1 VLRHAQLRP
10 AQQGIKVRM
19 WIVRYAI
26 NHRHSIGVLAIL
38 LLLVG
43 GLTARRMSTD
53 ILPPVNIP
61 AINVIWTYQGL
72 NPQEMASKLTS
83 FSELAVMNNV
93 DNLREV
99 RSETINGVG
108 IVRISFQPGT
118 NVTSA
123 FTQVTSVSQTIL
135 RRMPTGTNPPLI
147 VPYVPSSVPIIQ
159 LVLASDTLTDGALY
173 DYARLQLRAQI
184 QSIRGILSLPY
195 GGASRQVMI
204 DLKPEALQAYGISPS
219 DIARASATQNLTLPS
234 GTLRIDSREIAIT
247 TNASP
252 ETVASFAD
260 LPLRSV
266 DGRVVKVSDVASVR
280 DGQAVQT
287 NIARLDGQNAV
298 IVSILKLGDASTLD
312 IIKQIRE
319 RLPELQASA
328 PEGITIAPVFDQSV
342 FVERAISN
350 VMIEAVIVGLLV
362 AFVVL
367 VFLGSW
373 RSSLIV
379 LTSIPLALLASIAG
393 LAFTGNTFNL
403 MTLGGLMLAI
413 GILVDNA
420 LVEIEN
426 INRNLEAGL
435 GLREAVL
442 KSASEVAFPEF
453 VSTLAICIVFSPLFL
468 LTGTAAFVFIP
479 LALSVV
485 FAMAASYVL
494 SRTLV
499 PTLATLML
507 SSTAGHPGQ
516 GTGWLSG
523 VSRGVDRTLSVL
535 ENVVASLSSLQV
547 RWKLIPIVGLV
558 FALSLGAVAATKLGR
573 EFFPETDAGMIRIYV
588 RAQSGLRLEE
598 TARTFA
604 DVQREIR
611 AIIPPDEVGF
621 IAENIGSPEPVNH
634 AWVESGVVGSFD
646 GEILIQLAD
655 EHGPT
660 AQYVTQIR
668 QMLKTKFSGLTTYF
682 RPADATSQTLAG
694 SAQTAIEARLIGR
707 DAPGNS
713 EIARELL
720 TRLKAVPGAVDIAMK
735 QVRDLPSYYLE
746 IDRVRALQIGVTPQD
761 AATALLAALGA
772 SGTVSPSYWAD
783 PAQGAAYTVQVVAP
797 PANLT
802 SLEQLLNTP
811 VRPSGGGEVVT
822 LRAFASLQ
830 LRNIPA
836 NIDRTTLQPTT
847 TILANVEGRDLGSV
861 YRDVTAV
868 IDDLRPR
875 LKPGNRIDIA
885 GQAQS
890 METAYAEMLGGLL
903 MASLFVYLVMVVNFQ
918 SWIMPLIAMG
928 GLPVAIS
935 GALFALFV
943 TGTPLSVPA
952 LTGLIMVIGV
962 STANSV
968 LVTSFARDR
977 LHEGVAPGAAA
988 IDAARTRLRPVLM
1001 TATAMIVG
1009 ILPMALGHG
1018 EGGEQNAPLGRAVVG
1033 GLIFGTCATLTF
1045 VPFLFSTLAGLGRRS
1060 EANDSSSDRSTN
1072 QSLAPAE

>member
-1 VLRHAQLRP
+1 
-10 AQQGIKVRM
+10 M
-19 WIVRYAI
+19 WIVRYALS
-26 NHRHSIGVLAIL
+26 HRHSIGVLAIL
-38 LLLVG
+38 LLLLG
-43 GLTARRMSTD
+43 GLSARRMSTD
-53 ILPPVNIP
+53 ILPAVNIP
-61 AINVIWTYQGL
+61 AINLIWTYQGL

-83 FSELAVMNNV
+83 FSELAIMNNV

-108 IVRISFQPGT
+108 VVRIAFQPGT
-118 NVTSA
+118 NVTDA
-123 FTQVTSVSQTIL
+123 FAQVTSVSQTIL

-173 DYARLQLRAQI
+173 DYARLALRAQI
-184 QSIRGILSLPY
+184 QSIPGIRLTLPY

-204 DLKPEALQAYGISPS
+204 DLKPEALQAYGIAAS
-219 DIARASATQNLTLPS
+219 DIARATATQNLTLPS
-234 GTLRIDSREIAIT
+234 GALRVDAREITIT

-266 DGRVVKVSDVASVR
+266 DGRVVRVSDVASVR

-298 IVSILKLGDASTLD
+298 IVQILKLGNASTLD
-312 IIKQIRE
+312 IVRAIKA

-328 PEGITIAPVFDQSV
+328 PPGITIAPVFDQSI
-342 FVERAISN
+342 FVEQAIDN
-350 VMIEAVIVGLLV
+350 VMTEGVVVGLLV

-379 LTSIPLALLASIAG
+379 LTSIPLALLASITG
-393 LAFTGNTFNL
+393 LALTGNTFNL

-435 GLREAVL
+435 GLQEAIL

-453 VSTLAICIVFSPLFL
+453 VSTVSICIVFSPLFL

-479 LALSVV
+479 LALAVV

-494 SRTLV
+494 LRTLV
-499 PTLATLML
+499 PTLASLML
-507 SSTAGHPGQ
+507 SPGAHH
-516 GTGWLSG
+516 SG
-523 VSRGVDRTLSVL
+523 GGIVDRFLSLLEHIVEGIATVL
-535 ENVVASLSSLQV
+535 L
-547 RWKLIPIVGLV
+547 RWKVLPILGLL
-558 FALSLGAVAATKLGR
+558 FALALGAFSAVHLGR
-573 EFFPETDAGMIRIYV
+573 QFFPETDAGMMRIYV
-588 RAQSGLRLEE
+588 RAPTGTRIEG
-598 TARTFA
+598 TAEIFA
-604 DVQREIR
+604 DVQRAIR
-611 AIIPPDEVGF
+611 EVIPPEEIGF
-621 IAENIGSPEPVNH
+621 VAENIGSPEPINL
-634 AWVESGVVGSFD
+634 AWVDSGVIGSFD
-646 GEILIQLAD
+646 GEILIQLAAS
-655 EHGPT
+655 HAPT
-660 AQYVTQIR
+660 PKYVGEIR
-668 QMLKTKFSGLTTYF
+668 RMLQQKFPDLVFYF

-694 SAQTAIEARLIGR
+694 NSQTAIEVRLVGR
-707 DAPGNS
+707 DMAGNA
-713 EIARELL
+713 EIARDLMARMRE
-720 TRLKAVPGAVDIAMK
+720 VSGAVDIAMR
-735 QVRDLPSYYLE
+735 QVRDLTSYYLE

-783 PAQGAAYTVQVVAP
+783 PAQGASYTVQVVAP
-797 PANLT
+797 PVNLT

-811 VRPSGGGEVVT
+811 VRPSAGGDT
-822 LRAFASLQ
+822 IPLRAFASLQ
-830 LRNIPA
+830 IRRIPA

-847 TILANVEGRDLGSV
+847 TLLANVEGRDIGGIYGDILKLVNEARS
-861 YRDVTAV
+861 
-868 IDDLRPR
+868 R
-875 LKPGNRIDIA
+875 LKPGNRIEIA

-890 METAYAEMLGGLL
+890 MDQAYSEMLGGLAL
-903 MASLFVYLVMVVNFQ
+903 ASVFVYLVMVVNFQ
-918 SWIMPLIAMG
+918 SWIMPGIAMG

-935 GALFALFV
+935 GALFALFI
-943 TGTPLSVPA
+943 TATPLSVPA

-977 LHEGVAPGAAA
+977 LLHGETPRQAA

-1001 TATAMIVG
+1001 TATAMIIG

-1045 VPFLFSTLAGLGRRS
+1045 VPFLFSVFAGLGSRKR
-1060 EANDSSSDRSTN
+1060 EQHEPNQAN
-1072 QSLAPAE
+1072 QAPVPAE

>member
-1 VLRHAQLRP
+1 
-10 AQQGIKVRM
+10 M
-19 WIVRYAI
+19 WIVRYALS
-26 NHRHSIGVLAIL
+26 HRHSIGVLAIL
-38 LLLVG
+38 LLLLG
-43 GLTARRMSTD
+43 GLSARRMSTD
-53 ILPPVNIP
+53 ILPAVNIP
-61 AINVIWTYQGL
+61 AINLIWTYQGL

-83 FSELAVMNNV
+83 FSELAIMNNV

-108 IVRISFQPGT
+108 VVRIAFQPGT
-118 NVTSA
+118 NVTDA
-123 FTQVTSVSQTIL
+123 FAQVTSVSQTIL

-173 DYARLQLRAQI
+173 DYARLALRAQI
-184 QSIRGILSLPY
+184 QSIPGIRLTLPY

-204 DLKPEALQAYGISPS
+204 DLKPEALQAYGIAAS
-219 DIARASATQNLTLPS
+219 DIARATATQNLTLPS
-234 GTLRIDSREIAIT
+234 GALRVDAREITIT

-266 DGRVVKVSDVASVR
+266 DGRVVRVSDVASVR

-298 IVSILKLGDASTLD
+298 IVQILKLGNASTLD
-312 IIKQIRE
+312 IVRAIKA

-328 PEGITIAPVFDQSV
+328 PPGITIAPVFDQSI
-342 FVERAISN
+342 FVEQAIDN
-350 VMIEAVIVGLLV
+350 VMTEGVVVGLLV

-379 LTSIPLALLASIAG
+379 LTSIPLALLASITG
-393 LAFTGNTFNL
+393 LALTGNTFNL

-435 GLREAVL
+435 GLQEAIL

-453 VSTLAICIVFSPLFL
+453 VSTVSICIVFSPLFL

-479 LALSVV
+479 LALAVV

-499 PTLATLML
+499 PTLASLML
-507 SSTAGHPGQ
+507 SPGAHH
-516 GTGWLSG
+516 SG
-523 VSRGVDRTLSVL
+523 GGIVDRFLSLLEHIVEGIATVL
-535 ENVVASLSSLQV
+535 L
-547 RWKLIPIVGLV
+547 RWKVLPILGLL
-558 FALSLGAVAATKLGR
+558 FALALGAFSAVHLGR
-573 EFFPETDAGMIRIYV
+573 QFFPETDAGMMRIYV
-588 RAQSGLRLEE
+588 RAPTGTRIEG
-598 TARTFA
+598 TAEIFA
-604 DVQREIR
+604 DVQRAIR
-611 AIIPPDEVGF
+611 EVIPPEEIGF
-621 IAENIGSPEPVNH
+621 VAENIGSPEPINL
-634 AWVESGVVGSFD
+634 AWVDSGVIGSFD
-646 GEILIQLAD
+646 GEILIQLAAS
-655 EHGPT
+655 HAPT
-660 AQYVTQIR
+660 PKYVGEIR
-668 QMLKTKFSGLTTYF
+668 RMLQQKFPDLVFYF

-694 SAQTAIEARLIGR
+694 NSQTAIEVRLVGR
-707 DAPGNS
+707 DMAGNA
-713 EIARELL
+713 EIARDLMARMRE
-720 TRLKAVPGAVDIAMK
+720 VSGAVDIAMR
-735 QVRDLPSYYLE
+735 QVRDLTSYYLE

-783 PAQGAAYTVQVVAP
+783 PAQGASYTVQVVAP
-797 PANLT
+797 PVNLT

-811 VRPSGGGEVVT
+811 VRPSAGGDT
-822 LRAFASLQ
+822 IPLRAFASLQ
-830 LRNIPA
+830 IRRIPA

-847 TILANVEGRDLGSV
+847 TLLANVEGRDIGGIYGDILKLVNEARS
-861 YRDVTAV
+861 
-868 IDDLRPR
+868 R
-875 LKPGNRIDIA
+875 LKPGNRIEIA

-890 METAYAEMLGGLL
+890 MDQAYSEMLGGLAL
-903 MASLFVYLVMVVNFQ
+903 ASVFVYLVMVVNFQ
-918 SWIMPLIAMG
+918 SWIMPGIAMG

-935 GALFALFV
+935 GALFALFI
-943 TGTPLSVPA
+943 TATPLSVPA

-977 LHEGVAPGAAA
+977 LLHGETPRQAA

-1001 TATAMIVG
+1001 TATAMIIG

-1045 VPFLFSTLAGLGRRS
+1045 VPFLFSVFAGLGSRKR
-1060 EANDSSSDRSTN
+1060 EQHEPNQAN
-1072 QSLAPAE
+1072 QAPVPAE